1 VLQRFKT
8 TGSQESA
15 ANCSDFEG
23 MVFGFWILNRIFRC
37 SLCCVCHCDP
47 GQPTRPSFVQVP
59 VLALRLRAS
68 SVDVEV
74 GVLLERSAI
83 AAAAAAARAVGMRVS
98 LPSLCSYSGGRQHDD
113 SCGPEEY
120 FDCGSEQLMPI
131 ILPDTWPSAT
141 AAAQW
146 RKQGGLV
153 LDIISTDFPF
163 VLHVP
168 PASSSPTKVDVI
180 RKALASSPPAI
191 TYREELRRHVEMML
205 GQMKKCVVHVVWW
218 CALLLCVVVCIAI

>member
-1 VLQRFKT
+1 
-8 TGSQESA
+8 
-15 ANCSDFEG
+15 
-23 MVFGFWILNRIFRC
+23 M
-37 SLCCVCHCDP
+37 
-47 GQPTRPSFVQVP
+47 RPSFVQLP

-68 SVDVEV
+68 AVDVEV

-83 AAAAAAARAVGMRVS
+83 AAAAAAARAVGMRLS

-120 FDCGSEQLMPI
+120 FDCGNEQLMPT
-131 ILPDTWPSAT
+131 ILPDTWPSAA

-146 RKQGGLV
+146 RSQGGLV

-168 PASSSPTKVDVI
+168 PALSAPTVDLI
-180 RKALASSPPAI
+180 RKTLASSPPAI
-191 TYREELRRHVEMML
+191 PYREELRRHVEMML
-205 GQMKKCVVHVVWW
+205 GQMKKCV
-218 CALLLCVVVCIAI
+218 AVVCGGLHRHRTWPLNLMLPLFVVMYSRVVCL